1 MRSSWRV
8 RHLVRKPVK
17 LRMLDVRHIE
27 QAVYF
32 FTGFVY
38 AKLRDRAWAVVSGGQ
53 AAVPVES
60 EDRRRGGTVLD
71 FAVRIRVAQHEK
83 AIGRAE

>member
-1 MRSSWRV
+1 
-8 RHLVRKPVK
+8 
-17 LRMLDVRHIE
+17 MLDVRHIE

-60 EDRRRGGTVLD
+60 EDRRRGGSV
-71 FAVRIRVAQHEK
+71 FNIVVKIGVMQRIDTFRRGEHFK
-83 AIGRAE
+83 MI

>member
-1 MRSSWRV
+1 
-8 RHLVRKPVK
+8 
-17 LRMLDVRHIE
+17 MLDVRHIE

-60 EDRRRGGTVLD
+60 EDRRRGGTV
-71 FAVRIRVAQHEK
+71 FVSP
-83 AIGRAE
+83 

>member
-1 MRSSWRV
+1 
-8 RHLVRKPVK
+8 
-17 LRMLDVRHIE
+17 MLDVRHIE

-53 AAVPVES
+53 AAVPVEA
-60 EDRRRGGTVLD
+60 RIVGVAVL
-71 FAVRIRVAQHEK
+71 FLISP
-83 AIGRAE
+83 